1 MQYSGC
7 ADSKTVPDFDN
18 WQRFVGVI
26 EQNKISNYYEKYCMS
41 QSAQWFQSYRL
52 RKVLWVSGAG
62 GYTMAQ
68 VVIQTL
74 QL

>member
-1 MQYSGC
+1 MLADLYSDLTIGLGM
-7 ADSKTVPDFDN
+7 K
-18 WQRFVGVI
+18 
-26 EQNKISNYYEKYCMS
+26 KYPKMTPHMS